1 MKHTELMTTAE
12 GKLFHLH
19 IGPDDIADTI
29 IIVGDQG
36 RVDLIGDL
44 LKDIRFDT
52 RNREFR
58 SVTGT
63 YGQMPVTIMSSGI
76 GTDNIDILINE
87 LDAAVNFNLNTKE
100 PLDKRR
106 SLRIIRIGTTGA
118 LQGDMDT
125 GSWIAS
131 ARAIGFDGVLNFYS
145 GVETVT
151 DPDFEKAF
159 MEHMSWL
166 PRLATPYI
174 ADADP
179 VLLKIFEGKGI
190 RSGITVSAP
199 GFYAPQGRTLSLAPA
214 DAGMND
220 RLESFL
226 YKGQVITNYEMESSA
241 IYGLSA
247 LLGHRALTICTV
259 IGNRVTGKFLE
270 DYKPA
275 VKNLAV
281 LILDTLQK
289 GG

>member
-1 MKHTELMTTAE
+1 MKETELMTTAD

-19 IGPDDIADTI
+19 IGPEDIADTI

-36 RVDLIGDL
+36 RVDLIADL
-44 LKDIRFDT
+44 LEDIRFDT

-58 SVTGT
+58 SVTGR
-63 YGQMPVTIMSSGI
+63 YRDMAVTIMSSGI

-87 LDAAVNFNLNTKE
+87 LDAAVNFDLDTKK
-100 PLDKRR
+100 PLERRR
-106 SLRIIRIGTTGA
+106 SLRIIRVGTTGA
-118 LQGDMDT
+118 LQGDIDT

-131 ARAIGFDGVLNFYS
+131 ARAIGFDGVLNFYT
-145 GVETVT
+145 GVESVT
-151 DPDFEKAF
+151 DHDFETAF
-159 MEHMSWL
+159 MKHMNWL

-179 VLLKIFEGKGI
+179 VLLHIFEKKGI

-199 GFYAPQGRTLSLAPA
+199 GFYAPQGRTLSIEPA
-214 DAGMND
+214 DSGMND

-281 LILDTLQK
+281 LILDTLHENR
-289 GG
+289 

>member
-1 MKHTELMTTAE
+1 MKQTELMTTAE

-36 RVDLIGDL
+36 RVDLIGEL
-44 LKDIRFDT
+44 IEDIRFDT

-58 SVTGT
+58 SVTGR
-63 YGQMPVTIMSSGI
+63 YRDMPVTIMSSGI

-87 LDAAVNFNLNTKE
+87 LDAAVNFNLETKK
-100 PLDKRR
+100 PLEKRR
-106 SLRIIRIGTTGA
+106 SLRIIRLGTTGA
-118 LQGDMDT
+118 LQGDIDT

-131 ARAIGFDGVLNFYS
+131 SRAIGFDGVLNFYS

-151 DPDFEKAF
+151 DTDFEKAF
-159 MEHMSWL
+159 MKHMKWL

-174 ADADP
+174 ADADS
-179 VLLKIFEGKGI
+179 VLLKIFEEKGI

-199 GFYAPQGRTLSLAPA
+199 GFYAPQGRTLSIEPA
-214 DAGMND
+214 DSGMND
-220 RLESFL
+220 RLESFR
-226 YKGQVITNYEMESSA
+226 YMGEVITNYEMESSA

-275 VKNLAV
+275 VRNLAL
-281 LILDTLQK
+281 LILNTLQEQR
-289 GG
+289 